1 MIFNSHFHSEVDLKV
16 KVSTIVANPLSFFFH
31 HISLVRAEND
41 NLENP
46 AVEEHLLEMTQPAIE
61 DGSAQQ

>member
-1 MIFNSHFHSEVDLKV
+1 MTFNSHFHSQVDLKV
-16 KVSTIVANPLSFFFH
+16 KVANPLSFFFQ

-61 DGSAQQ
+61 DGSSQQ